1 MRYND
6 TFIIA
11 KDGLK
16 CIAASATLFII
27 MWAIDADVL
36 SVLSF
41 ILLLLTLWV
50 YRNPERAQPYHQE
63 NSIVS
68 VCDGTVKSI
77 ETVEDEEGNTRYNVS
92 IASSFL
98 DASILRV
105 PFMCDVHESNVVSGA
120 RLSASSPL
128 AKRLNEKSLVVFGE
142 GEKQVVV
149 MHTLHLASIGII
161 NRLTTG
167 NRVVQGTRY
176 GLMVKG
182 ESIIALPPES
192 RVAIK
197 VGQKVRAGET
207 LVGFFS

>member
-1 MRYND
+1 MRFND

-16 CIAASATLFII
+16 CIAASATLFVFT
-27 MWAIDADVL
+27 WAIDADVL

-50 YRNPERAQPYHQE
+50 YRNPERTTPYHQE

-77 ETVEDEEGNTRYNVS
+77 ETAEDEEGNVTYNITVT
-92 IASSFL
+92 SSFL
-98 DASILRV
+98 DTSILRV
-105 PFMCDVHESNVVSGA
+105 PFLCEVHERNIVSGA

-128 AKRLNEKSLVVFGE
+128 AERLNEKSLVVFGE
-142 GEKQVVV
+142 GDKQVVV
-149 MHTLHLASIGII
+149 MHTLHLASLGII
-161 NRLTTG
+161 NRLAAG
-167 NRVVQGTRY
+167 NSVVQGARY

-182 ESIIALPPES
+182 ESIIVLPPES

>member
-11 KDGLK
+11 KDGIK
-16 CIAASATLFII
+16 CIVAAAVLFLI
-27 MWAIDADVL
+27 MWVINADTL

-50 YRNPERAQPYHQE
+50 YRNPERALSYHE
-63 NSIVS
+63 EKSIVS

-77 ETVEDEEGNTRYNVS
+77 ETVEDESGNTTYNITIV
-92 IASSFL
+92 SSFL
-98 DASILRV
+98 DTSILRV
-105 PFMCDVHESNVVSGA
+105 PFACEVHESTVVSGA

-128 AKRLNEKSLVVFGE
+128 AERLNEKSLVVFGE
-142 GEKQVVV
+142 GDKQVVV
-149 MHTLHLASIGII
+149 MHTLHLASLGII
-161 NRLTTG
+161 NRLSAG
-167 NRVVQGTRY
+167 NSVVQGARY

-182 ESIIALPPES
+182 ESMIALPPES

>member
-1 MRYND
+1 MRFND

-16 CIAASATLFII
+16 CIAASATLFVFT
-27 MWAIDADVL
+27 WAIDADVL

-41 ILLLLTLWV
+41 VLLLLTIWV
-50 YRNPERAQPYHQE
+50 YRNPERALAYHQD

-77 ETVEDEEGNTRYNVS
+77 ETAEDEAGNTTYNIVVVS
-92 IASSFL
+92 GFL
-98 DASILRV
+98 DASILRA
-105 PFMCDVHESNVVSGA
+105 PFTCEVHETSIVSGA
-120 RLSASSPL
+120 RLAASSPL
-128 AKRLNEKSLVVFGE
+128 AERLNEKSLVVFGE

-149 MHTLHLASIGII
+149 MHTLQISSLGIV
-161 NRLTTG
+161 NRLSTG
-167 NRVVQGTRY
+167 NSIAQGVRY

-182 ESIIALPPES
+182 ESMIALPPES

-197 VGQKVRAGET
+197 IGQKVRAGET
-207 LVGFFS
+207 LLGFFS

>member
-11 KDGLK
+11 RDGLK
-16 CIAASATLFII
+16 CIAASATLFLL
-27 MWAIDADVL
+27 MWIIDADVL
-36 SVLSF
+36 TVVSF
-41 ILLLLTLWV
+41 VLLLLTLWV
-50 YRNPERAQPYHQE
+50 YRNPERALPYHQE

-77 ETVEDEEGNTRYNVS
+77 ETVEDEEGNTTYNIVVS
-92 IASSFL
+92 SSFL
-98 DASILRV
+98 DTSVLRV
-105 PFMCDVHESNVVSGA
+105 PFMCEVHESSVVSGA

-128 AKRLNEKSLVVFGE
+128 AERLNEKSLVVFGE

-149 MHTLHLASIGII
+149 MHTLHLASLGII
-161 NRLTTG
+161 NRLTSG
-167 NRVVQGTRY
+167 NSVVQGARY

-182 ESIIALPPES
+182 ETMIALPPES
-192 RVAIK
+192 RVAVK